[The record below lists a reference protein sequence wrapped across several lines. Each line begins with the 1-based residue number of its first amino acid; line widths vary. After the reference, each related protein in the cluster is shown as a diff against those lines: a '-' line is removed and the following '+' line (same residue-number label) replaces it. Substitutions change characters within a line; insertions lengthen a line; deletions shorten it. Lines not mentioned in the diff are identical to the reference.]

1 MTNKEIIKILESNN
15 DKIIIETLKAI
26 SKEGNNDV
34 LVHVI
39 ELLHKSA
46 STIIRDEIINILE
59 YLKEQSSSQ
68 VIVNAIRDPK
78 NVNELPIL
86 VSACWKNGLNYQ
98 ENIDTFID
106 VFIKSDFQ
114 LAFDAFTVIDT
125 FESIDI
131 NKANVNLL
139 KLEGAIESFTDD
151 KRTLC
156 SELIERLHILKENP
170 AN

>member
-1 MTNKEIIKILESNN
+1 MTNKEIIKILNSND
-15 DKIIIETLKAI
+15 DKVILEALKTV
-26 SKEGNNDV
+26 SKEGNDEL
-34 LVHVI
+34 LVQVI
-39 ELLHKSA
+39 ELLHKTTN
-46 STIIRDEIINILE
+46 TIIRDEIIKILE

-78 NVNELPIL
+78 NEEELSIL
-86 VSACWKNGLNYQ
+86 VSACWKNGLNY
-98 ENIDTFID
+98 EDYIDIFID

-139 KLEGAIESFTDD
+139 KLEGTIEDFTDD
-151 KRTLC
+151 KKTLC
-156 SELIERLHILKENP
+156 SQLIEKLQTLKENP